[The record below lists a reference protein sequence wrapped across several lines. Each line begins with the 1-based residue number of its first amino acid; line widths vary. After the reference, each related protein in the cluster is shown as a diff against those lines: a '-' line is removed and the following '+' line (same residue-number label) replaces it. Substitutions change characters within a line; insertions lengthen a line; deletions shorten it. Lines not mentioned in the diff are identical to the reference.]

1 MEYKD
6 CEKTGQHEVKIRI
19 RNGRVIDPISR
30 EDSVRDLFVNQGFI
44 VDPRTAGDDF
54 SADQEID
61 ATGCVVCPGLVD
73 LQTRLREPGE
83 EHKATMQS
91 ELSAAV
97 AGGITSVCVP
107 PDTNP
112 VIDTPAMVHMV
123 RQRGWRIQKARVYP
137 LGALTV
143 GLAGEQLTDMSALR
157 DAGCP
162 AVSNANQIIDNT
174 LVMRRAMQY
183 ASTFDL
189 TVFLTPLDHWLRG
202 NGCVHEGEVSTRLGL
217 PAVPEAAEIVALARD
232 LALIETTGVRAHISQ
247 VSCARSVEKIREAKA
262 RGLRVTAAVSAHHL
276 HLSEQDIGE
285 FDTRYHVIPPLR
297 SIADREALRQGV
309 ISGVIDAVCS
319 DHQPHGLDAKLAPF
333 SESASG
339 ISGLETLLSLI
350 LKLVEETTL
359 SLPEAIARVTAH
371 PAKILGIEVGRLL
384 PGAPADICIFE
395 PTNDWRVDSE
405 NFISQGSNSPFDKI
419 SLPGIVRSVFVAGIL
434 VEI

>member
-1 MEYKD
+1 
-6 CEKTGQHEVKIRI
+6 VKIRI
-19 RNGRVIDPISR
+19 RNGRVIDPVSR
-30 EDSVRDLFVNQGFI
+30 EDSVRDVFINQGFI

-54 SADQEID
+54 SADHEID
-61 ATGCVVCPGLVD
+61 ATGCAVCPGLVD
-73 LQTRLREPGE
+73 LQARLREPGE

-91 ELSAAV
+91 ELSAAI
-97 AGGITSVCVP
+97 AGGVTSVCVP

-123 RQRGWRIQKARVYP
+123 RQRGRRIQKARVYP

-143 GLAGEQLTDMSALR
+143 DLAGEQLTDMSALR

-285 FDTRYHVIPPLR
+285 FDTRYHVMPPLR

-309 ISGVIDAVCS
+309 ISGVIDTVCS

-371 PAKILGIEVGRLL
+371 PARILGIDVGRLL

-395 PTNDWRVDSE
+395 PTSDWQVDSQE
-405 NFISQGSNSPFDKI
+405 FVSQGSNTPFGKTT
-419 SLPGIVRSVFVAGIL
+419 LPGKVQIVLVAGQI
-434 VEI
+434 VTDRE

>member
-1 MEYKD
+1 
-6 CEKTGQHEVKIRI
+6 VKIRI
-19 RNGRVIDPISR
+19 SNGRVIDPVSR
-30 EDSVRDLFVNQGFI
+30 EDSVRDVFINQGFI

-73 LQTRLREPGE
+73 LQARLREPGE

-91 ELSAAV
+91 ELSAAI

-123 RQRGWRIQKARVYP
+123 RQRGRHIRKARVYP

-189 TVFLTPLDHWLRG
+189 TVFLTPLDHWLKG
-202 NGCVHEGEVSTRLGL
+202 NGCIHEGEVSTRLGL

-247 VSCARSVEKIREAKA
+247 VSCARSVEKVREAKA

-285 FDTRYHVIPPLR
+285 FDTRYHVMPPLR
-297 SIADREALRQGV
+297 SIADRDALRQGV

-319 DHQPHGLDAKLAPF
+319 DHQPHGMDAKLAPF

-350 LKLVEETTL
+350 LKLVDETTISL
-359 SLPEAIARVTAH
+359 SDAIARVTAN
-371 PAKILGIEVGRLL
+371 PAQILSIDVGKLL
-384 PGAPADICIFE
+384 PGAPADICI
-395 PTNDWRVDSE
+395 VDTQVRRKLGITK
-405 NFISQGSNSPFDKI
+405 FISRGKNSPFTDTV
-419 SLPGIVRSVFVAGIL
+419 LQGSVKTTIVAGNL
-434 VEI
+434 VSSSTCSRG

>member
-1 MEYKD
+1 L
-6 CEKTGQHEVKIRI
+6 KIRI
-19 RNGRVIDPISR
+19 RNGRVIDPVSR
-30 EDSVRDLFVNQGFI
+30 EDSVRDVFINQGFI

-54 SADQEID
+54 SANHEID

-73 LQTRLREPGE
+73 LQARLREPGE

-91 ELSAAV
+91 ELSAAI

-123 RQRGWRIQKARVYP
+123 RQRGRRIQKARIYP

-143 GLAGEQLTDMSALR
+143 GLAGEQLTDMAALR
-157 DAGCP
+157 DAGCT
-162 AVSNANQIIDNT
+162 AVSNANRIIDNT

-189 TVFLTPLDHWLRG
+189 TVFLTPLDHWLKG

-217 PAVPEAAEIVALARD
+217 PAVPEAAEVVALARD

-297 SIADREALRQGV
+297 SIADRDALRQGV

-319 DHQPHGLDAKLAPF
+319 DHQPHGMDAKLAPF

-339 ISGLETLLSLI
+339 ISGLETLLSLV

-359 SLPEAIARVTAH
+359 SLPEAIAQVTAH
-371 PAKILGIEVGRLL
+371 PARILGIEAGRLL
-384 PGAPADICIFE
+384 PGAPADICVFNPSSSRSI
-395 PTNDWRVDSE
+395 DSCKIVSLGK
-405 NFISQGSNSPFDKI
+405 NIVFPGSN
-419 SLPGIVRSVFVAGIL
+419 LPGIVTASL
-434 VEI
+434 VQGQIVNAHI

>member
-1 MEYKD
+1 M
-6 CEKTGQHEVKIRI
+6 
-19 RNGRVIDPISR
+19 IDPISR

-123 RQRGWRIQKARVYP
+123 RQRGRRIQKARVYP

-232 LALIETTGVRAHISQ
+232 LALIETTGVRAHICQ

-285 FDTRYHVIPPLR
+285 FDTRYHVMPPLR
-297 SIADREALRQGV
+297 SIADRDALRQGV
-309 ISGVIDAVCS
+309 ISGVIDVICS
-319 DHQPHGLDAKLAPF
+319 DHQPHEVDVKLAPF
-333 SESASG
+333 SESAPG
-339 ISGLETLLSLI
+339 VSGLETLLSLV
-350 LKLVEETTL
+350 L
-359 SLPEAIARVTAH
+359 
-371 PAKILGIEVGRLL
+371 
-384 PGAPADICIFE
+384 
-395 PTNDWRVDSE
+395 
-405 NFISQGSNSPFDKI
+405 
-419 SLPGIVRSVFVAGIL
+419 
-434 VEI
+434 

>member
-1 MEYKD
+1 M
-6 CEKTGQHEVKIRI
+6 KIRI
-19 RNGRVIDPISR
+19 ANGRVIDPMSR
-30 EDSVRDLFVNQGFI
+30 EDSVRDLFVSQGFI

-54 SADQEID
+54 SADREID

-73 LQTRLREPGE
+73 LQARLREPGE

-123 RQRGWRIQKARVYP
+123 RQRGRRIQKARVYP

-162 AVSNANQIIDNT
+162 AMSNANQIIDNT

-285 FDTRYHVIPPLR
+285 FDTRYHVMPPLR

-319 DHQPHGLDAKLAPF
+319 DHQPHGMDAKLAPF

-339 ISGLETLLSLI
+339 ISGLETLLSLV

-359 SLPEAIARVTAH
+359 SLSEAIARVTVN
-371 PAKILGIEVGRLL
+371 PARVLGIEVGQLL
-384 PGAPADICIFE
+384 PGAPADICVFN
-395 PTNDWRVDSE
+395 PNQTQWVTPDSLH
-405 NFISQGSNSPFDKI
+405 SQGLNCAFFKQH
-419 SLPGIVRSVFVAGIL
+419 LPGIVNAIL
-434 VEI
+434 VGGRQVL

>member
-1 MEYKD
+1 M
-6 CEKTGQHEVKIRI
+6 KIRI
-19 RNGRVIDPISR
+19 RNGRVIDPVSR
-30 EDSVRDLFVNQGFI
+30 EDSVRDVFINQGFI

-54 SADQEID
+54 SADHEID
-61 ATGCVVCPGLVD
+61 ATGCAVCPGLVD
-73 LQTRLREPGE
+73 LQARLREPGE

-91 ELSAAV
+91 ELSAAI
-97 AGGITSVCVP
+97 AGGVTSVCVP

-123 RQRGWRIQKARVYP
+123 RQRGRRIQKARVYP

-143 GLAGEQLTDMSALR
+143 DLAGEQLTDMSALR

-285 FDTRYHVIPPLR
+285 FDTRYHVMPPLR

-309 ISGVIDAVCS
+309 ISGVIDTVCS

-371 PAKILGIEVGRLL
+371 PARILGIDVGRLL

-395 PTNDWRVDSE
+395 PTSDWQVDSQE
-405 NFISQGSNSPFDKI
+405 FVSQGSNTPFGKTT
-419 SLPGIVRSVFVAGIL
+419 LPGKVQIVLVAGQI
-434 VEI
+434 VTDRE

>member
-1 MEYKD
+1 M
-6 CEKTGQHEVKIRI
+6 KIRI
-19 RNGRVIDPISR
+19 RNGRVIDPVSR
-30 EDSVRDLFVNQGFI
+30 ADSVRDVFINQGFI

-73 LQTRLREPGE
+73 LQARLREPGE

-91 ELSAAV
+91 ELSAAI
-97 AGGITSVCVP
+97 AGGVTSVCVP

-123 RQRGWRIQKARVYP
+123 RQRGRRIQKARVYP

-143 GLAGEQLTDMSALR
+143 DLAGEQLTDMSALR

-247 VSCARSVEKIREAKA
+247 VSCARSVEKVREAKA

-297 SIADREALRQGV
+297 SIADRDALRQGV

-319 DHQPHGLDAKLAPF
+319 DHQPHGMDAKLAPF

-339 ISGLETLLSLI
+339 ISGLETLLSLV

-371 PAKILGIEVGRLL
+371 PARILGIDVGRLL

-395 PTNDWRVDSE
+395 PTNDWQVDSE
-405 NFISQGSNSPFDKI
+405 NFISQGSNTPFDQTT
-419 SLPGIVRSVFVAGIL
+419 LPGNVKMVLVAGQPL
-434 VEI
+434 SA

>member
-1 MEYKD
+1 M
-6 CEKTGQHEVKIRI
+6 KIRI
-19 RNGRVIDPISR
+19 RNGRVINPVSR
-30 EDSVRDLFVNQGFI
+30 ENSVHDVFVDHGFI
-44 VDPRTAGDDF
+44 VDPRAAGDDF
-54 SADQEID
+54 SANHEID
-61 ATGCVVCPGLVD
+61 ASNCIVCPGLVD
-73 LQTRLREPGE
+73 LQARLREPGE

-91 ELSAAV
+91 ELSAAI

-123 RQRGWRIQKARVYP
+123 RQRGRRIQKARIYP

-143 GLAGEQLTDMSALR
+143 GLAGEQLTDMAALR
-157 DAGCP
+157 DAGCT
-162 AVSNANQIIDNT
+162 AVSNANRIIDNT

-189 TVFLTPLDHWLRG
+189 TVFLTPLDHWLKG

-217 PAVPEAAEIVALARD
+217 PAVPEAAEVVALARD

-285 FDTRYHVIPPLR
+285 FDTRYHVMPPLR
-297 SIADREALRQGV
+297 SLADRDALRQGV

-319 DHQPHGLDAKLAPF
+319 DHQPHGMDAKLAPF
-333 SESASG
+333 SESAAG
-339 ISGLETLLSLI
+339 ISGLETLLSLT
-350 LKLVEETTL
+350 LKLVDKTPL
-359 SLPEAIARVTAH
+359 SLVDAIARVATH
-371 PAKILGIEVGRLL
+371 PAQILGIEVGRLL
-384 PGAPADICIFE
+384 PGAPADICVFD
-395 PTNDWRVDSE
+395 PGADWQVYSGK
-405 NFISQGSNSPFDKI
+405 FVSQGNNTPFDKNA
-419 SLPGIVRSVFVAGIL
+419 LPGNVRSVIVAGQL
-434 VEI
+434 VSAS